1 MEYITK
7 EYINFVQISPAA
19 IETQG
24 VRIGDLAVPVNNTH
38 LCAMCLSWPLTH
50 DYVSWLFV
58 L

>member
-7 EYINFVQISPAA
+7 EYANFVQIGPAA

-50 DYVSWLFV
+50 DYVSWL
-58 L
+58 LA